1 MAAPPPSKSDRSTVQ
16 TIACTVEE
24 VVLGVDTHLKTH
36 TAVLVDLLGRQVDA
50 ETFATTKRG
59 NEALI
64 LWAQRCGTVKRAGVE
79 GTGSYGVALARR
91 LSLEGI
97 RVFEVTRPKRKRA
110 RHRGKNDLRDALAA
124 AASVLADGH
133 ELAAPKSRDGI
144 VEAIRVLRIARASAV
159 KSRTQTILQLRNLI
173 LTAPEDLRE
182 ALRDLSA
189 KQLVAHCAR
198 WHRRD
203 PHGAL
208 QATRQA
214 LRSLARRHQ
223 VLDAEIAELDADILR
238 LTRQAAP
245 RLLAQPGIGPE
256 TAARLLI
263 VAGDNPGRLRSDAA
277 LAALCGASP
286 VEASSGQ
293 TIRYRLNRGGD
304 RQGNNALWTI
314 ANNRMIHHPETRD
327 YVKRRTTAGKT
338 SKEIRRCIM
347 RTLARRLYPLL
358 LADLNDA
365 QAIPI

>member
-1 MAAPPPSKSDRSTVQ
+1 MQ
-16 TIACTVEE
+16 TIACSIEE
-24 VVLGVDTHLKTH
+24 VVLGIDTHLKSH
-36 TAVLVDLLGRQVDA
+36 TAVLVDLVGRRVDA
-50 ETFATTKRG
+50 KTFPTTKRG
-59 NEALI
+59 HEALI
-64 LWAQRCGTVKRAGVE
+64 KWARHRGTVRRAGVE

-91 LSLEGI
+91 LKLEGI
-97 RVFEVTRPKRKRA
+97 EVFEVTRPKRNKG
-110 RHRGKNDLRDALAA
+110 RHRGKNDLQDAQAAAVSALAD
-124 AASVLADGH
+124 AD

-144 VEAIRVLRIARASAV
+144 VEAIRVLRIARASAG
-159 KSRTQTILQLRNLI
+159 KSRTQTVLQIRNLI

-182 ALRDLSA
+182 ALRDLTI
-189 KQLVAHCAR
+189 KQLVAACAR
-198 WHRRD
+198 WHRRQPD
-203 PHGAL
+203 GAL
-208 QATRQA
+208 AATRQA
-214 LRSLARRHQ
+214 LRILARRHRS
-223 VLDAEIAELDADILR
+223 LDAEIAELDADILR

-314 ANNRMIHHPETRD
+314 ANNRMIHHPETRA
-327 YVKRRTTAGKT
+327 YAKRRTAEGKT
-338 SKEIRRCIM
+338 KKEIRRCLM
-347 RTLARRLYPLL
+347 RSLARRLYPLL

-365 QAIPI
+365 QTTPT

>member
-1 MAAPPPSKSDRSTVQ
+1 MAAHPPIEEDRSTVNM
-16 TIACTVEE
+16 IACAVEE

-36 TAVLVDLLGRQVDA
+36 TAVVIDLVGRQVDA
-50 ETFATTKRG
+50 HSFPTTKLG
-59 NEALI
+59 TDELI
-64 LWAQRCGTVKRAGVE
+64 KWARRRGTVRRAGVE
-79 GTGSYGVALARR
+79 GTGSYGIALTRR
-91 LSLEGI
+91 LQLEGI
-97 RVFEVTRPKRKRA
+97 EVFEVTRPKRKRA
-110 RHRGKNDLRDALAA
+110 RHRGKNDLQDAHAA
-124 AASVLADGH
+124 ATSVLADG
-133 ELAAPKSRDGI
+133 EQLATPKSRDGI
-144 VEAIRVLRIARASAV
+144 VEAIRVLRISRASAV
-159 KSRTQTILQLRNLI
+159 KSRTQTILQLRNLV
-173 LTAPEDLRE
+173 LTGPEDLRE
-182 ALRDLSA
+182 ALRELTIN
-189 KQLVAHCAR
+189 QLVARCAR
-198 WHRRD
+198 WHRREPD
-203 PHGAL
+203 DAL

-223 VLDAEIAELDADILR
+223 ALDTEIAELDVDILR
-238 LTRQAAP
+238 LTRRAAP

-263 VAGDNPGRLRSDAA
+263 VAGDNPDRLRSDAA

-293 TIRYRLNRGGD
+293 TTRYRLNRGGD

-327 YVKRRTTAGKT
+327 YVKRRTAEGKT

-365 QAIPI
+365 QAIPT

>member
-1 MAAPPPSKSDRSTVQ
+1 MP
-16 TIACTVEE
+16 TIACSVEE
-24 VVLGVDTHLKTH
+24 VVLGVDTHLKSH
-36 TAVLVDLLGRQVDA
+36 TAVLVDLVGRQVDTG
-50 ETFATTKRG
+50 TFPTTKRG

-64 LWAQRCGTVKRAGVE
+64 TWARRRGTIRRAGVE

-91 LSLEGI
+91 LKLEGI
-97 RVFEVTRPKRKRA
+97 KVFEVTRPKRKKA
-110 RHRGKNDLRDALAA
+110 RHRGKNDLQDAQAA
-124 AASVLADGH
+124 AISVLADAE

-159 KSRTQTILQLRNLI
+159 KSRTQTVLQLRNLI

-182 ALRDLSA
+182 ALRELTV
-189 KQLVAHCAR
+189 KQLVGRCAR
-198 WHRRD
+198 WHRREPVD
-203 PHGAL
+203 AL
-208 QATRQA
+208 SATRQA
-214 LRSLARRHQ
+214 LRALARRYQ
-223 VLDAEIAELDADILR
+223 SLDAEIAELDADILR

-327 YVKRRTTAGKT
+327 YVKRRTADGKT
-338 SKEIRRCIM
+338 TKEIRRCLM
-347 RTLARRLYPLL
+347 RALARRLYPLL

-365 QAIPI
+365 QAIPT

>member
-1 MAAPPPSKSDRSTVQ
+1 MQ

-24 VVLGVDTHLKTH
+24 VVLGIDTHLKTH
-36 TAVLVDLLGRQVDA
+36 TAVLVDLFGRQVDA
-50 ETFATTKRG
+50 ETFPTTKRG

-64 LWAQRCGTVKRAGVE
+64 AWARRRGSVRRAGVE

-91 LSLEGI
+91 LALEGFE
-97 RVFEVTRPKRKRA
+97 VFEVTRPKRRRA
-110 RHRGKNDLRDALAA
+110 RHRGKNDLQDALAA
-124 AASVLADGH
+124 AISVLGDAD
-133 ELAAPKSRDGI
+133 ELAAPKARDGI

-159 KSRTQTILQLRNLI
+159 KARTQTILQLRNLV

-182 ALRDLSA
+182 ALRDLTI
-189 KQLVAHCAR
+189 KQLVARCAR
-198 WHRRD
+198 WHRRAPD
-203 PHGAL
+203 GAW

-214 LRSLARRHQ
+214 LRFLARRHQ
-223 VLDAEIAELDADILR
+223 QLDAEIAELDEEILR
-238 LTRQAAP
+238 LTRKAAP
-245 RLLAQPGIGPE
+245 RLLAEPGIGPE

-263 VAGDNPGRLRSDAA
+263 VAGDNPQRLRSDAA

-314 ANNRMIHHPETRD
+314 ATNRMIHHPETRA
-327 YVKRRTTAGKT
+327 YAARRTAQGKT
-338 SKEIRRCIM
+338 SKEIRRCLM
-347 RTLARRLYPLL
+347 RALARRLYPLL

-365 QAIPI
+365 QTPALT

>member
-1 MAAPPPSKSDRSTVQ
+1 MQ
-16 TIACTVEE
+16 TFACAVEE
-24 VVLGVDTHLKTH
+24 IVLGIDTHLKTH
-36 TAVLVDLLGRQVDA
+36 TAVVVDLVGRRIDA
-50 ETFATTKRG
+50 ETFTTTKRG
-59 NEALI
+59 NEELI
-64 LWAQRCGTVKRAGVE
+64 KWAKRRGTVRRAGVE
-79 GTGSYGVALARR
+79 GTGSYGVALTRR
-91 LSLEGI
+91 LQLEGI
-97 RVFEVTRPKRKRA
+97 QVFEVTRPKRKRD
-110 RHRGKNDLRDALAA
+110 RHRGKNDVQDALAA
-124 AASVLADGH
+124 ATSVLAESD
-133 ELAAPKSRDGI
+133 ELPAPKTRDGI

-182 ALRDLSA
+182 TLREITI
-189 KQLVAHCAR
+189 KQLIGQCAR
-198 WHRRD
+198 WHRREPD
-203 PHGAL
+203 GAL

-214 LRSLARRHQ
+214 LRHLARRHQ

-263 VAGDNPGRLRSDAA
+263 VAGDNPDRLRSDAA

-314 ANNRMIHHPETRD
+314 ANNRMIHHPETRA
-327 YVKRRTTAGKT
+327 YVKRRTAEGKS
-338 SKEIRRCIM
+338 SKEIRRCLM

-358 LADLNDA
+358 IADLQDA
-365 QAIPI
+365 NITPSLT

>member
-1 MAAPPPSKSDRSTVQ
+1 LQ
-16 TIACTVEE
+16 TIACSIEE
-24 VVLGVDTHLKTH
+24 VVLGIDTHLKSH
-36 TAVLVDLLGRQVDA
+36 TAVLVDLVGRRVDA
-50 ETFATTKRG
+50 ETFPTTKRG
-59 NEALI
+59 HEALI
-64 LWAQRCGTVKRAGVE
+64 KWARHRGTVRRAGVE

-91 LSLEGI
+91 LKLEGI
-97 RVFEVTRPKRKRA
+97 AVFEVTRPKRNKG
-110 RHRGKNDLRDALAA
+110 RHRGKNDLQDAQAAAVSALAD
-124 AASVLADGH
+124 AD

-159 KSRTQTILQLRNLI
+159 KSRTQTVLQIRNLI

-182 ALRDLSA
+182 ALRDLTI
-189 KQLVAHCAR
+189 KQLVAACAR
-198 WHRRD
+198 WHRRQPD
-203 PHGAL
+203 GAL
-208 QATRQA
+208 AATRQA
-214 LRSLARRHQ
+214 LRILARRHRS
-223 VLDAEIAELDADILR
+223 LDAEIAELDADILR

-314 ANNRMIHHPETRD
+314 ANNRMIHHPETRA
-327 YVKRRTTAGKT
+327 YAKRRTAEGKT
-338 SKEIRRCIM
+338 KKEIRRCLM
-347 RTLARRLYPLL
+347 RSLARRLYPLL

-365 QAIPI
+365 QTTPT